1 MTRLSFTAALLGL
14 CLAAG
19 ACRRADTAFATPADP
34 EIAWR
39 PLGSWSGHGNTQT
52 ESFTSDSGS
61 LRVEWTTRKRS
72 AGAKDTAAS
81 PTKGG
86 AGMFRLTIHSAI
98 SGRPLMEAVD
108 EQGVGNGTAFVHEDP
123 RVFFA
128 VVESADL
135 DWSFAL
141 QEAVLVE
148 RKRP

>member
-1 MTRLSFTAALLGL
+1 MTRFSITAVLFGL

-19 ACRRADTAFATPADP
+19 ACRRADTAFAKPAEP

-61 LRVEWTTRKRS
+61 IRVEWTTKNGS
-72 AGAKDTAAS
+72 VAKDAAG
-81 PTKGG
+81 PTKAGG
-86 AGMFRLTIHSAI
+86 GMFRLTIHSAI

-135 DWSFAL
+135 DWSFTL
-141 QEAVLVE
+141 QEALFVE